1 MSSQFKP
8 YLDQSY
14 DKIKTECLRSK
25 KLFVDEKF
33 PPDSSSLYRFQRPD
47 VDLTWKRPHEFL
59 PKKNPE
65 FIVDRIVPED
75 IDQGQLGNCWF
86 ISGASNV
93 ANVKEFSD
101 RVIPS
106 DQSFEES
113 NYAGIFKFRF
123 WRNGDWLEV
132 VVDDYLPVDRNN
144 RLYYSFNNK
153 DGNEMFGTLKN

>member
-1 MSSQFKP
+1 MNFYQ
-8 YLDQSY
+8 
-14 DKIKTECLRSK
+14 
-25 KLFVDEKF
+25 
-33 PPDSSSLYRFQRPD
+33 
-47 VDLTWKRPHEFL
+47 
-59 PKKNPE
+59 KKNPE